1 MGKNLIV
8 CGTKGGTGKSIVASM
23 ILSLIFNNCKIFE
36 IDDNNKTRYK
46 NSKIEI
52 VNLNLKKIDEAILEA
67 EISDYINIIDCGG
80 GNDTKEILQTFAD
93 NFVEVKTF
101 FIPILSDYEQIY
113 NLENTIKLIRKYY
126 KKEDIVI
133 LLNRAIN
140 LDKQDLLEQFVFLF
154 GNEELNIKNKMKEL
168 QEKYNI
174 KAALPIKDTFLISYC
189 KNFLQQ
195 TLLDVEEKAN
205 EIGDLQRYKIEQLKI
220 LKEKIKNKEELKKE
234 YKKVLSF
241 VSLVNKVKKYNNNIK
256 EIFEPINLTV

>member
-8 CGTKGGTGKSIVASM
+8 CGTKGGAGKSIVASM
-23 ILSLIFNNCKIFE
+23 ILPLIFNNCKIFE

-67 EISDYINIIDCGG
+67 EINSSNNIIDCGG
-80 GNDTKEILQTFAD
+80 GNDTKQILENFAN

-101 FIPILSDYEQIY
+101 FIPILQDYEQIY

-140 LDKQDLLEQFVFLF
+140 LEKQDLLEQFIFFF
-154 GNEELNIKNKMKEL
+154 GSKELNIKNKMKEL

-174 KAALPIKDTFLISYC
+174 KAALPVQDTFLISYV
-189 KNFLQQ
+189 KNFLQK
-195 TLLDVEEKAN
+195 TLKDVEERAE
-205 EIGDLQRYKIEQLKI
+205 EIGDLQKYKTEQLKI
-220 LKEKIKNKEELKKE
+220 LRQKLKDKEELKKE

-241 VSLVNKVKKYNNNIK
+241 VSLVNKVKKYNNSIR
-256 EIFEPINLTV
+256 EIFKNL